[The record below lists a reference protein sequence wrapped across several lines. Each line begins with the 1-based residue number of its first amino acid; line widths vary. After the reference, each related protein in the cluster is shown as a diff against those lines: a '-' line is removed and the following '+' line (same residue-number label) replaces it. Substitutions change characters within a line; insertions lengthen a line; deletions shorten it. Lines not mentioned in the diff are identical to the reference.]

1 LHAVAI
7 ATGLA
12 SKARAP
18 AGSALCL
25 VHRNDDG
32 TIVAIRAAKVGDA
45 GIQPDTW
52 YRLSATGDFEEV
64 SE

>member
-1 LHAVAI
+1 
-7 ATGLA
+7 
-12 SKARAP
+12 
-18 AGSALCL
+18 